1 MAYTSRDS
9 EIRCLLAKIDPDN
22 YGAAE
27 YNTGFVN
34 MGNYHRAVAEIHT
47 GDMAGGA
54 TLNADL
60 EEGADALGVQRNTL
74 KSITQLAQVL
84 GDADDTVIIEFQTEE
99 FNVDG
104 GFEFLNL
111 EVTVGVAA
119 VDFTALLWGIIPVY
133 PPVPLTLITEVIP

>member
-34 MGNYHRAVAEIHT
+34 MGNYHRAVVELHT

-54 TLNADL
+54 TLDIDL
-60 EEGADALGVQRNTL
+60 EEGTDAVGTLRAIVKQINTL
-74 KSITQLAQVL
+74 TQAG
-84 GDADDTVIIEFQTEE
+84 GDANDTVIMEFQTEE
-99 FNVDG
+99 FNVDAG
-104 GFEFLNL
+104 YEFLNV
-111 EVTVGVAA
+111 EVTVANAA
-119 VDFTALLWGIIPVY
+119 VDFVCLLWGIIPVY
-133 PPVPLTLITEVIP
+133 PPVPLTLITQVVP